1 MKRIWKSIM
10 AVLSVAILGVSLA
23 SCAESAYDIAVRNG
37 FTGTE
42 KEWIQSLRGADGED
56 AKDITAQDLYQAA
69 VEDGFNGT
77 YLDFCRE
84 VLNLKVQ
91 EDNDVDMIA
100 KNMTSVVSIYC
111 GFSRTIVGGGW
122 WQPTQTEYYRSAG
135 SGVVLSIDKETGN
148 ALVVTNYH
156 VVYDSGTSTASAG
169 DISKNIYL
177 YPYGSLNGFS
187 AEEGDTLGTGIQAT
201 FIGGS
206 MDYDIALL
214 EVRGNDILKDSIL
227 TAAELGNSNEIVV
240 GEKVFA
246 IGNPDA
252 AGISVTEGMISVT
265 SEYIEMSALDGRDEN
280 GDRYVDGVPFR
291 VMRTDAAINGGN
303 SGGGL
308 FDKSGKLIGIVNA
321 KSVGSETDNMG
332 YSLPI
337 TQVKY
342 VCNNILANSGKV
354 KVATLGVMVSI
365 TESKAYYNEEGT
377 LSIFEKFEIA
387 TAATAGASSYGK
399 LSAGD
404 QFKEMQINDGEWH
417 VFTRRYE
424 LNDLLISVKKG
435 DTVRFKV
442 VNSNGNEETVEIVFD
457 DDAYFTL
464 YK

>member
-1 MKRIWKSIM
+1 M
-10 AVLSVAILGVSLA
+10 
-23 SCAESAYDIAVRNG
+23 
-37 FTGTE
+37 
-42 KEWIQSLRGADGED
+42 
-56 AKDITAQDLYQAA
+56 
-69 VEDGFNGT
+69 
-77 YLDFCRE
+77 
-84 VLNLKVQ
+84 
-91 EDNDVDMIA
+91 
-100 KNMTSVVSIYC
+100 
-111 GFSRTIVGGGW
+111 
-122 WQPTQTEYYRSAG
+122 
-135 SGVVLSIDKETGN
+135 
-148 ALVVTNYH
+148 
-156 VVYDSGTSTASAG
+156 
-169 DISKNIYL
+169 
-177 YPYGSLNGFS
+177 
-187 AEEGDTLGTGIQAT
+187 
-201 FIGGS
+201 
-206 MDYDIALL
+206 
-214 EVRGNDILKDSIL
+214 
-227 TAAELGNSNEIVV
+227 
-240 GEKVFA
+240 
-246 IGNPDA
+246 
-252 AGISVTEGMISVT
+252 
-265 SEYIEMSALDGRDEN
+265 
-280 GDRYVDGVPFR
+280 
-291 VMRTDAAINGGN
+291 
-303 SGGGL
+303 
-308 FDKSGKLIGIVNA
+308 IGIVNA